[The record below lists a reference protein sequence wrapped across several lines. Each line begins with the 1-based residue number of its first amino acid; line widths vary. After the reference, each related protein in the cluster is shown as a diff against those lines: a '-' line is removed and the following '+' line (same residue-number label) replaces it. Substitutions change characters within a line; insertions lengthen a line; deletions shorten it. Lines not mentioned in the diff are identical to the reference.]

1 MLYYSLCHLF
11 YYDIYHFIS
20 NIKEKSWKIIFFNP
34 MVVGYLGLYSVMI
47 FLYVFKS
54 QNHPTPIEW
63 IENIKKNCE
72 IVEGLDA
79 DPEVYNF

>member
-1 MLYYSLCHLF
+1 MIL
-11 YYDIYHFIS
+11 
-20 NIKEKSWKIIFFNP
+20 
-34 MVVGYLGLYSVMI
+34 GYLGLYSIMI

-63 IENIKKNCE
+63 IENIKKNCD